1 MADASDQSIPF
12 RYCPKCGTSEDPS
25 SDFCPTCGS
34 KLADAADRTCI
45 RCDTKIG
52 LNSPQRYNEQT
63 GRCAKC
69 EREVREGLH
78 RFRKVFLTCCSDG
91 ILNKEKWAILK
102 RRVNQ
107 ERLDRKE
114 ALAYVR
120 GDAMNFLERTLAFAS
135 ADGIVTEEE
144 ERFILD
150 LRRILDIPRP
160 MAKPILDRL
169 AYQKEL
175 SDIRAGNLP
184 RIKADKEL
192 GLPPAEK
199 CYMDVSATYHRIGS
213 KSISYLP
220 GRLVASSKRLRFFLP
235 DRIFEIDWTQ
245 IIEVERRNNGIYL
258 ELANRT
264 GNGQYDVRDPQA
276 VEAIIDTLV
285 RLAGKKPLVSE
296 EIKAI
301 RIDPEQKKEV
311 WKRDKGKCARCGS
324 TSHIQFDEIISQGK
338 SGPTATGKYQLI
350 CNQCATM

>member
-34 KLADAADRTCI
+34 KLADAAERTCI
-45 RCDTKIG
+45 RCNTKIG
-52 LNSPQRYNEQT
+52 AAGPRFNELT
-63 GRCAKC
+63 NRCAKC
-69 EREVREGLH
+69 EREVRDGLH

-102 RRVNQ
+102 RRVHQ

-135 ADGIVTEEE
+135 ADGIVTEDE

-184 RIKADKEL
+184 RIKPDKEL

-213 KSISYLP
+213 KAITYLP
-220 GRLVASSKRLRFFLP
+220 GRLVASSKRLRFFMS

-245 IIEVERRNNGIYL
+245 IIEIERRSNGIYL

-276 VEAIIDTLV
+276 VEAIIDTLA
-285 RLAGKKPLVSE
+285 RLAAKKPLVSD
-296 EIKAI
+296 EIKAN
-301 RIDPEQKKEV
+301 RINADMKLEV
-311 WKRDKGKCARCGS
+311 WKRDKGKCANCGS
-324 TSHIQFDEIISQGK
+324 TSHIQFNEIMTHGK
-338 SGPTATGKYQLI
+338 SGPTGTGKYQLI